1 MTTTA
6 GVKAKTTTKYWY
18 FFYNEINKNN
28 NTDNKN
34 NSSNNNYY
42 YFYLHKITISA
53 PETKTPTTATSTKA
67 STTMTIG
74 AATSW
79 VSTFFFIASFKLLLA
94 CICVK
99 ILHCVS
105 FWEQANSCEPR
116 HDKTNKVSVR
126 PAKTK
131 ISLGIRPVWSVSSL
145 SAWRKRGSLAT
156 HWAQAKT
163 LIRLGGCPGWSESD
177 LVAHSFCWFCHA
189 VAHVIKAF
197 NSTSC
202 FGSPVKY
209 W

>member
-53 PETKTPTTATSTKA
+53 PETKTPTIATSTEA

-94 CICVK
+94 CIGVK

-116 HDKTNKVSVR
+116 HDKTNKVCAPSSDSDQPGHPPSLISVFDVR
-126 PAKTK
+126 MRKAWVF
-131 ISLGIRPVWSVSSL
+131 SYSL
-145 SAWRKRGSLAT
+145 SAQRRLWSDWAN
-156 HWAQAKT
+156 AQANLSLTWSHTHFVGFVMPLLMLVK
-163 LIRLGGCPGWSESD
+163 LSIQRLVWNPC
-177 LVAHSFCWFCHA
+177 
-189 VAHVIKAF
+189 
-197 NSTSC
+197 
-202 FGSPVKY
+202 
-209 W
+209 